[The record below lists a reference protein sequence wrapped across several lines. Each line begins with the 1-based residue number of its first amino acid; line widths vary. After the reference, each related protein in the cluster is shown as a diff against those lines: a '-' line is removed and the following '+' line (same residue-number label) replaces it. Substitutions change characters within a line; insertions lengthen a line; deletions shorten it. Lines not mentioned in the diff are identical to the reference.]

1 MGLAS
6 NIILGIVGFVVL
18 TLVAGIIAGEWEL
31 WQRKKNKGG

>member
-6 NIILGIVGFVVL
+6 IVVLGVVGFVVL

-31 WQRKKNKGG
+31 RQRHKKNRG